1 LHKKLNKL
9 NSQTVMC
16 KSQNVTLSIGRSKY
30 LTVFASFFCMMHEWS
45 TGPSLDGLS
54 LLDLLRHTCDVL
66 GFMAEAFT
74 LIHELHIKIRHQVDK
89 WLYFIIESCSHV
101 LPKA

>member
-1 LHKKLNKL
+1 
-9 NSQTVMC
+9 
-16 KSQNVTLSIGRSKY
+16 
-30 LTVFASFFCMMHEWS
+30 MHEWS
-45 TGPSLDGLS
+45 TGPSPDGLS